1 MDKSIT
7 YITVYR
13 SKFNVSQSIDG
24 ELYHAAVHIVVD
36 GKT

>member
-7 YITVYR
+7 YITIYR
-13 SKFNVSQSIDG
+13 SKFQAKQAIG
-24 ELYHAAVHIVVD
+24 AELWHAAVHIVVD